1 MPCIFCIAVV
11 ALIAGAIASTAVDHM
26 ESELTKKGA
35 GPVRRVADTDSV
47 TKWEFRV
54 RKGRHTVPVTVTL
67 WKDHGRIRIQIL
79 SHNLTRAEIT
89 ELEDEIAETVGA
101 KVVTR
106 STEEEEAKVNQ
117 AMGQE
122 LQPEEPQKVGGAV
135 EPGKASVPR
144 KERR

>member
-11 ALIAGAIASTAVDHM
+11 ALISGAIASTAVDHM
-26 ESELTKKGA
+26 ENELAKKGT
-35 GPVRRVADTDSV
+35 GPVRRAADTDSV
-47 TKWEFRV
+47 TRWELRV
-54 RKGRHTVPVTVTL
+54 RKGHKTVPVAVTL

-106 STEEEEAKVNQ
+106 STEEEEARVNQ

-122 LQPEEPQKVGGAV
+122 FQPGEPQKEGVT